1 MNEIID
7 IIYVFLIF
15 CLFCLSPL
23 NILQAKIINFDS
35 ERKNNFYYN
44 LIINLNILLLFSLSP
59 LKLTEYSLPI
69 LITLLLFCV
78 KNYFFSLKDLKN
90 NSSNIIFFILVF
102 FILSIQVSSE
112 LNLGWDAKWF
122 WYIKSLY
129 YTQNQT
135 FNELSNYIYNDF
147 HPHFG
152 SFLWSFF
159 RELSINQYE
168 YFGRLF
174 YVFFYTVAIFFI
186 TNDIF
191 KNKIKNKIAFL
202 LIILVTQK
210 YTFFSGLQEILI
222 FTILVFISKFF
233 YHFIIEKRSFYLF
246 FIFLCMNLLIWVKAE
261 GIVYAFIFFIAL
273 NFVSKLNL
281 KQRIFIN
288 ISFLFIIFF
297 KILIYKFFQI
307 KVNDQPYYFEYI
319 INLDLEILFY
329 KIKNILLYLSYYS
342 FKNIILMLFPI
353 IIVINYKKIIQD
365 EYFKLMLLIYLMNLT
380 FILSAYIFRDME
392 VVFSLK
398 TTIDRI
404 VFSSSGFYLLFIV
417 NSLKNFNILSKT
429 NSGINL

>member
-35 ERKNNFYYN
+35 VRKNNFYYN

-69 LITLLLFCV
+69 LITLLLFCI
-78 KNYFFSLKDLKN
+78 KNYFFLLKDFKN
-90 NSSNIIFFILVF
+90 SSSNIIFFILVF
-102 FILSIQVSSE
+102 FILSVQVSSE

-135 FNELSNYIYNDF
+135 FNELSNYVYNDY

-159 RELSINQYE
+159 RELSIDQYE

-174 YVFFYTVAIFFI
+174 YVFFYTVSIFFI

-202 LIILVTQK
+202 LIIFVTQK
-210 YTFFSGLQEILI
+210 YIYFSGLQEILI
-222 FTILVFISKFF
+222 FSILVFMSKFF
-233 YHFIIEKRSFYLF
+233 YHFIHEKKSFYLF
-246 FIFLCMNLLIWVKAE
+246 FIFLCMNLLIWIKAE
-261 GIVYAFIFFIAL
+261 GIAYAFIFFISL
-273 NFVSKLNL
+273 NFVTKLNL

-288 ISFLFIIFF
+288 TSFLFIIFF

-307 KVNDQPYYFEYI
+307 KINDQPYYFEYI
-319 INLDLEILFY
+319 INLDLETLFY
-329 KIKNILLYLSYYS
+329 KFKNILLYLSYYS
-342 FKNIILMLFPI
+342 YKNIILMLVPI
-353 IIVINYKKIIQD
+353 IIIINYKKILQD
-365 EYFKLMLLIYLMNLT
+365 EYFKLMLLISLMNLT
-380 FILSAYIFRDME
+380 FILSAYIFRDMD

-404 VFSSSGFYLLFIV
+404 VFSSSGFYLLFII
-417 NSLKNFNILSKT
+417 NRLKIFF
-429 NSGINL
+429 